1 MTTKAVVGFRRICV
15 AALAS
20 ALVIFAGAAG
30 GSASSSGSKPKVVPD
45 SALSGIILQIS
56 DVPNG
61 LEPISEATG
70 PVALGKLY
78 TGKRARKLV
87 GLGYRSGRETGFA
100 TPESVVRGTTAVD
113 QLPHGVLHLFSI
125 GTTFRDA
132 AGASAALA
140 LERKWLIAIFRGM
153 GRHDDDAAP
162 RVGVRPGRVG
172 TEDLSQ
178 AVRGLQRPV
187 QLADQQ
193 RGHRDNCLRSGVG
206 GRPKSVARANGPRAS
221 QGRGLLNVYSN
232 RPGSAQRR
240 GTAGQGSFVH
250 LGVRSRD
257 SR

>member
-1 MTTKAVVGFRRICV
+1 VTTKAVVGFRRICV

-153 GRHDDDAAP
+153 GDTMMTPLPASEFGPGAWALKTYLKQYEDYNVQFNWRTNNAVIEITVSGAASVVDLN
-162 RVGVRPGRVG
+162 RSLARTVR
-172 TEDLSQ
+172 
-178 AVRGLQRPV
+178 
-187 QLADQQ
+187 
-193 RGHRDNCLRSGVG
+193 
-206 GRPKSVARANGPRAS
+206 ARAKAAAS
-221 QGRGLLNVYSN
+221 
-232 RPGSAQRR
+232 
-240 GTAGQGSFVH
+240 
-250 LGVRSRD
+250 
-257 SR
+257 